1 MTQFQIKAVEM
12 ASVKYTVI
20 KTSYSLL
27 LSNSFI
33 LSGGYSVSSWFER
46 ATIMVQPMM
55 IKVKDGKSYLQ
66 MNFSLRNL
74 IDNRVLKTMPAAVI
88 VDKRTKS
95 AKGRTAPWIIDDKVS
110 NIKPKRYLKVR

>member
-12 ASVKYTVI
+12 ASVKYTII
-20 KTSYSLL
+20 KTTYCVL
-27 LSNSFI
+27 LSNFLI
-33 LSGGYSVSSWFER
+33 RSGEYSVSSWFER

-55 IKVKDGKSYLQ
+55 IKVKEGKSYLQ

-74 IDNRVLKTMPAAVI
+74 TDNRVLKTMPAAVI

-95 AKGRTAPWIIDDKVS
+95 AKGRTAPWIIDDNPS
-110 NIKPKRYLKVR
+110 NIKPERYL